1 MKKIIGANDF
11 IEAGCVSFETSQAL
25 KEKYNKI
32 CSYAWHIS
40 EQVKPEYNEVYGEYY
55 PHEIKDEF
63 PNEYDE
69 VVETVW
75 GLHVFTAKNS
85 DDYGPGFFTAPLLFD
100 VVRYFI
106 KEHHIHVAPYWDN
119 TVNKWSWY
127 SELMDCPD
135 HTGKYQ
141 SDCYYDTMEEALDM
155 GIRVTAKDLISI
167 C

>member
-1 MKKIIGANDF
+1 MEKIIDANDF
-11 IEAGCVSFETSQAL
+11 IEAGCVSFKTAQAL

-32 CSYAWHIS
+32 CDLAWYQT
-40 EQVKPEYNEVYGEYY
+40 ERVKPEYEEVYGEYY
-55 PHEIKDEF
+55 PHEIMDEF
-63 PNEYDE
+63 PDKFDE
-69 VVETVW
+69 VVESVY
-75 GLHVFTAKNS
+75 GLHQFCSTNKDEYPNL
-85 DDYGPGFFTAPLLFD
+85 YTAPLLFD

-155 GIRVTAKDLISI
+155 GIRVTAKDLIST